1 MFCSIDYS
9 TQYAVHVIISVNR
22 TLYWSLRLH
31 CRMVAVFSRNI
42 AEERQGTA
50 IAVQPLK
57 TSEHQVQPD
66 EHSQRTLVNFRHN
79 TVTLVAGENSTEHG
93 LHQKQRQ
100 KHRNRN
106 FPNSEEPRSDL
117 LLIVY
122 GQQLFTA
129 TRLSYNLYCLQ
140 CMAYHASILQLLP
153 WSAFGDVVSVID
165 H

>member
-31 CRMVAVFSRNI
+31 CRRVAVFSRNI

-57 TSEHQVQPD
+57 TSEHQLQPD
-66 EHSQRTLVNFRHN
+66 EHSQRTLVNFGHN
-79 TVTLVAGENSTEHG
+79 TVTLVTGENSTEHG

-106 FPNSEEPRSDL
+106 SPNSEEPRSDL
-117 LLIVY
+117 LLIVS

-129 TRLSYNLYCLQ
+129 TT
-140 CMAYHASILQLLP
+140 
-153 WSAFGDVVSVID
+153 VV
-165 H
+165 